1 MKRIVHSLKIVLTA
15 LFIIMISPVTSFAD
29 GRDYGEIVNKQITV
43 DNLGYSLTED
53 NLTAMLNIG
62 FDAYGDIVIPSKVR
76 YNNKDYTV
84 NAIGGSAFGH
94 NIKVMSITM
103 PNTIQFIGSGAF
115 AWCSNLK
122 SIQLSEKLIELG
134 HSAFNGTS
142 IEEITI
148 PMGVKEITQFTF
160 DCNNLKTIKVL
171 NPNTIIYTNA
181 LPTTHKVEV
190 IGGIVKE
197 YKHKYK
203 VLDKDGNLIGYREEG
218 SNKIQYIDR

>member
-1 MKRIVHSLKIVLTA
+1 MAILMTVI
-15 LFIIMISPVTSFAD
+15 TSDKAFAD
-29 GRDYGEIVNKQITV
+29 GRDYGEIVNRQITV
-43 DNLGYSLTED
+43 DNLGYSLTEE

-62 FDAYGDIVIPSKVR
+62 SDAYGDVVIPSKVR
-76 YNNKDYTV
+76 YNNKDYIV

-94 NIKVMSITM
+94 NMKVTSITM
-103 PNTIQFIGSGAF
+103 PNTIQLIGSGAF
-115 AWCSNLK
+115 AWCNNLK

-134 HSAFNGTS
+134 HSAFDGTS

-160 DCNNLKTIKVL
+160 YCDKLKTIKVL

-181 LPTTHKVEV
+181 LPRTHKVEV

-197 YKHKYK
+197 YVRKYEI
-203 VLDKDGNLIGYREEG
+203 LDKDGNLIGYREEG